1 MVSQMSFGMQNGFN
15 MINPPMNFNMM
26 CNPMANPMNNIM
38 CPPFLN
44 TPYTNFG
51 YNNLQPLPNLIQPAP
66 SNTQN
71 DSIFGA
77 PQNRINNEINQ
88 NNMSF
93 TGVENSL
100 QNNSQ
105 DQIKTN
111 IKTEEQDI
119 NVKTNIGKKIGIGA
133 GILTPIA
140 RLLYKVATGSKAS
153 DVLKLKELGMKIPL
167 FALAGWC
174 VGAVIDGII
183 NSKCLSNFNKQ
194 NNNNGTVS

>member
-15 MINPPMNFNMM
+15 MINPPMDFNMF
-26 CNPMANPMNNIM
+26 ANPVGNYTGNITF
-38 CPPFLN
+38 PSLSN
-44 TPYTNFG
+44 YAYPYFG
-51 YNNLQPLPNLIQPAP
+51 NNNLYLSQNLIPPVSQ
-66 SNTQN
+66 NTQK
-71 DSIFGA
+71 DSIFTLSKNNT
-77 PQNRINNEINQ
+77 PNMINN

-93 TGVENSL
+93 TGKEKFLND
-100 QNNSQ
+100 NSQ
-105 DQIKTN
+105 NQIDTN

-140 RLLYKVATGSKAS
+140 RLLYKVTTGTKIS
-153 DVLKLKELGMKIPL
+153 DVLKLKELGIKMPL